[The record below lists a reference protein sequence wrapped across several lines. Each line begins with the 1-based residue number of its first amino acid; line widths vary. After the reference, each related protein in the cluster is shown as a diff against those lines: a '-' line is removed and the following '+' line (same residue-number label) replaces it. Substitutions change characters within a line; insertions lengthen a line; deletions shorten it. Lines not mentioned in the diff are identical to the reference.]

1 MPQPQFHEQFKNLL
15 PTNFLDI
22 AIVLKISKN
31 LQLFIGVQVII
42 NLNGYL
48 SAKNTNMQRDT
59 QDSLLLN
66 FGAKQQSNQEHI

>member
-48 SAKNTNMQRDT
+48 SAKNTKLQRDT